1 MLLWEEVLN
10 YRAKND
16 MSMESFAKKAGITK
30 QTLISIEKYQRQ
42 PTRLTERKI
51 RLAMEEDNKEN

>member
-16 MSMESFAKKAGITK
+16 MSMESFAKKAGVAK

-51 RLAMEEDNKEN
+51 RLAMEEDNKED